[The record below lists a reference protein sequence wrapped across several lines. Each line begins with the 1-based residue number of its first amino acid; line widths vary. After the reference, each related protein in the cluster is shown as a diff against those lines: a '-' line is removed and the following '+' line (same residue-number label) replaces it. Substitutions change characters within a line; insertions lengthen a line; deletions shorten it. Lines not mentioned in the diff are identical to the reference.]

1 MTFMKKKQYPGI
13 IDLSHCNSYL
23 WRATPTLQYIVLN
36 NEIYL
41 IWHTQIRSALTLLIA
56 MFLTP

>member
-1 MTFMKKKQYPGI
+1 MDP
-13 IDLSHCNSYL
+13 SHCNSYL

-36 NEIYL
+36 NEIYF